1 MKSFLMKISNEDK
14 ISFVDSDDRAVF
26 KRLLSSFKSKGISQY
41 KITVESIDEQNLTEK
56 QVKLFR
62 VLISKIAEK
71 TGNNFDIVEKTLV
84 EEFLPGKNINIFSK
98 SEFSAFMNWVVPFC
112 ADFFSIEI
120 GIDKNGFIEIK

>member
-1 MKSFLMKISNEDK
+1 MKISNEDK

>member
-1 MKSFLMKISNEDK
+1 MKISNEDK

-56 QVKLFR
+56 QVRLFK
-62 VLISKIAEK
+62 VLIYRIAKK
-71 TGNNFDIVEKTLV
+71 TGNDFDIVEKTLV
-84 EEFLPGKNINIFSK
+84 EEFLPGKNINTFSK
-98 SEFSAFMNWVVPFC
+98 SEFSDFMNWVVPFC

>member
-98 SEFSAFMNWVVPFC
+98 SEFSAFMN
-112 ADFFSIEI
+112 
-120 GIDKNGFIEIK
+120 